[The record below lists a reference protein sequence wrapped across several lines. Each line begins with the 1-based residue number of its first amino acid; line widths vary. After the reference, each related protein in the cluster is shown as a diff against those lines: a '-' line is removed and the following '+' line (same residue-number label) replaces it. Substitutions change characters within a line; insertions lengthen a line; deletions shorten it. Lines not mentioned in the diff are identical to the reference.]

1 MEQPGPEPIPL
12 VIKDCALLAIATGR
26 RAQTL
31 KELRDQLLA
40 IHPDSIYYHFWG
52 GLLHTRFEEREY
64 NNDFAAW
71 ARHGLHDKVLAER
84 LSVIDAAA
92 HADLEDL
99 RQELVEVIEQRLD
112 EREVL
117 AWAPSDQ
124 QFEFIRSQAVVFRT
138 DRRFYAPAELAA
150 FIGQMSVGSVFY
162 HFIDARRRNE
172 NRWDDF
178 RNWLEAFDRRYAWLN
193 QCLAGIDPYFTSL
206 TDLRA
211 RLAEAFSRCL
221 EEGPDG

>member
-1 MEQPGPEPIPL
+1 MEHPGPEIAPL

-26 RAQTL
+26 VAQNL

-84 LSVIDAAA
+84 LSVVDAAA
-92 HADLEDL
+92 YPDLEEL
-99 RQELVEVIEQRLD
+99 RRELVEVIEQRLD

-124 QFEFIRSQAVVFRT
+124 QFEFIRSRAVIFRT
-138 DRRFYAPAELAA
+138 ERRFRAPAELAG
-150 FIGQMSVGSVFY
+150 FIGWMSLGSIFY
-162 HFIDARRRNE
+162 HFIDARRRNPD
-172 NRWDDF
+172 RRDDF
-178 RNWLEAFDRRYAWLN
+178 RNWLDSFGGRYAWLTD
-193 QCLAGIDPYFTSL
+193 CLAGIDPYFTSL
-206 TDLRA
+206 ADLRA
-211 RLAEAFSRCL
+211 RLAEAFATCL
-221 EEGPDG
+221 EEAPHG

>member
-1 MEQPGPEPIPL
+1 MDPTGPEAAPL

-26 RAQTL
+26 LAQSL

-64 NNDFAAW
+64 NNDFAGW

-92 HADLEDL
+92 CADLEDL
-99 RQELVEVIEQRLD
+99 RLELLEVIEHRLD

-117 AWAPSDQ
+117 AFAPADQ
-124 QFEFIRSQAVVFRT
+124 QFEFIRSQMVVFRT
-138 DRRFYAPAELAA
+138 DRRFEAAEELAA

-162 HFIDARRRNE
+162 HFIDARRRNA
-172 NRWDDF
+172 NRRDDF
-178 RNWLEAFDRRYAWLN
+178 RNWLAGFDSRYDWLN

-211 RLAEAFSRCL
+211 RLAEAFSSCL
-221 EEGPDG
+221 EEAPGA